1 MKILIFIQNIDDK
14 INSISLESLIPAQE
28 IKQESNGE
36 IHVVIF
42 NEKLVPELENYDVD
56 SIITISNNHLETYNP
71 LHYVET
77 FMQLK
82 ERISPDLIFFGHTY
96 ETRDW
101 VPRLSAKLDIPFI
114 SDCISYKYNNEK
126 LNFIRPI
133 YQAKLCQELELTSST
148 AIISFQAGSFSTD
161 NINSGKS
168 TIDNSFSPDLNSVAS
183 IVHPGEKFS
192 ETSGGVDLTSAELI
206 VSIGRGIGKEENIP
220 MVESFA
226 NKLNAQIG
234 SSRPVVDAGWLDHSR
249 QIGSSGQVVSPKLYL
264 SVGIS
269 GAIQHLVGMKGSK
282 SIMAINKDPNAPIFE
297 IADYA
302 IVGDLLDILPKL
314 TENL

>member
-28 IKQESNGE
+28 IKKESNGE
-36 IHVVIF
+36 IHAVVF
-42 NEKLVPELENYDVD
+42 NEKLIRKLENYDLD
-56 SIITISNNHLETYNP
+56 SIITINNNHLETYNP
-71 LHYVET
+71 LYYVET

-82 ERISPDLIFFGHTY
+82 DTISPDLIFFGHTY

-161 NINSGKS
+161 NIENGKS
-168 TIDNSFSPDLNSVAS
+168 AINDSFSPDLSSVAT

-192 ETSGGVDLTSAELI
+192 ETSGGIDLTSAELI

-282 SIMAINKDPNAPIFE
+282 NIMAINKDPNAPIFE

-302 IVGDLLDILPKL
+302 IVGDLLEILPKL